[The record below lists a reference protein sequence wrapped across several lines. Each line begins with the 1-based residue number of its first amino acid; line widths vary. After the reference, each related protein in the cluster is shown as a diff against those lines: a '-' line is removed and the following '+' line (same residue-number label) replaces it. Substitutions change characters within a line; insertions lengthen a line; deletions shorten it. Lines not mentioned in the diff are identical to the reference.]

1 MTAALGF
8 SFTDWNGVSPMEWI
22 GFENYIQLT
31 RDSRFWQSLKVT
43 LVFTIFYLTLNI
55 IIGFALA
62 LVMNQPVRG
71 MRLFRT
77 IYYLPAVLSGVAV
90 AVLWSFLFHREFGA
104 LNWMLGLIGI
114 KRIGWIV
121 SESWALPSIIIMEL
135 WRVGSTIIIFLA
147 GLQGIPPELYE
158 AAEVDGAN
166 RRWRLWSITIP
177 LMSPS
182 IFFVLIVSFINT
194 MQVFTQ
200 AYIMTRGGPNYAT
213 YFLLDQSL
221 SHHIPR
227 AASGLRLSPGRRTFC
242 HHLHRH
248 PLHTVG
254 LALSCQLRIS
264 LGRALWQLITASA
277 ASKGKGGF
285 WSRRKRLH
293 LQNHVLTYLIL
304 VPGALLF
311 LYPLLWMLSTSLKPK
326 HQIFTYPIEW
336 IPDTWMWSNYGE
348 VFNQVPF
355 LTYTINTAVI
365 TVIGVVGT
373 LIGSSLAAYG
383 FARFRFP
390 GKDALFLL
398 MLSTMMVPDLGDA
411 HPLVLDVPLVRLA
424 EFLSA
429 DSGAGLLRAALLHL
443 PFAAVFHDG
452 ADRPG
457 RRGAH

>member
-1 MTAALGF
+1 MFNSDLLRREAIQGYLFILPWLIGFLVFTAGPLIAALGF
-8 SFTDWNGVSPMEWI
+8 SFTDWNGFSAMEWI

-43 LVFTIFYLTLNI
+43 LIFTIFYLTLNL

-182 IFFVLIVSFINT
+182 IFFVLIVSFIST

-213 YFLLDQSL
+213 YFYSINLY
-221 SHHIPR
+221 HTTFR
-227 AASGLRLSPGRRTFC
+227 ELRLGY
-242 HHLHRH
+242 
-248 PLHTVG
+248 
-254 LALSCQLRIS
+254 
-264 LGRALWQLITASA
+264 ASA
-277 ASKGKGGF
+277 QAGVLF
-285 WSRRKRLH
+285 IIIFIVTLCILWVSRYRV
-293 LQNHVLTYLIL
+293 NYEL
-304 VPGALLF
+304 V
-311 LYPLLWMLSTSLKPK
+311 
-326 HQIFTYPIEW
+326 
-336 IPDTWMWSNYGE
+336 
-348 VFNQVPF
+348 
-355 LTYTINTAVI
+355 
-365 TVIGVVGT
+365 
-373 LIGSSLAAYG
+373 
-383 FARFRFP
+383 
-390 GKDALFLL
+390 
-398 MLSTMMVPDLGDA
+398 
-411 HPLVLDVPLVRLA
+411 
-424 EFLSA
+424 
-429 DSGAGLLRAALLHL
+429 
-443 PFAAVFHDG
+443 
-452 ADRPG
+452 
-457 RRGAH
+457 

>member
-1 MTAALGF
+1 MFNSDLLRREAIQGYLFILPWFIGFLVFTAGPLIAALGF
-8 SFTDWNGVSPMEWI
+8 SFTDWNGFSTMEWI

-43 LVFTIFYLTLNI
+43 LVFTIFYLTLNV

-147 GLQGIPPELYE
+147 GLQSIPPELYE

-213 YFLLDQSL
+213 YFYSINLY
-221 SHHIPR
+221 HTTFR
-227 AASGLRLSPGRRTFC
+227 ELRLGY
-242 HHLHRH
+242 
-248 PLHTVG
+248 
-254 LALSCQLRIS
+254 
-264 LGRALWQLITASA
+264 ASA
-277 ASKGKGGF
+277 QAGVLF
-285 WSRRKRLH
+285 VIIFIVTLCILWVSRYRV
-293 LQNHVLTYLIL
+293 NYEL
-304 VPGALLF
+304 V
-311 LYPLLWMLSTSLKPK
+311 
-326 HQIFTYPIEW
+326 
-336 IPDTWMWSNYGE
+336 
-348 VFNQVPF
+348 
-355 LTYTINTAVI
+355 
-365 TVIGVVGT
+365 
-373 LIGSSLAAYG
+373 
-383 FARFRFP
+383 
-390 GKDALFLL
+390 
-398 MLSTMMVPDLGDA
+398 
-411 HPLVLDVPLVRLA
+411 
-424 EFLSA
+424 
-429 DSGAGLLRAALLHL
+429 
-443 PFAAVFHDG
+443 
-452 ADRPG
+452 
-457 RRGAH
+457 

>member
-1 MTAALGF
+1 MFNSDLLRREAIQGSLFILPWFIGFLVFTAGPLIAALGF
-8 SFTDWNGVSPMEWI
+8 SFTDWNGFSAMEWI

-43 LVFTIFYLTLNI
+43 LVFTIFYLTLNV

-213 YFLLDQSL
+213 YFYSINLY
-221 SHHIPR
+221 HTTFR
-227 AASGLRLSPGRRTFC
+227 ELRLGY
-242 HHLHRH
+242 
-248 PLHTVG
+248 
-254 LALSCQLRIS
+254 
-264 LGRALWQLITASA
+264 ASA
-277 ASKGKGGF
+277 QAGVLF
-285 WSRRKRLH
+285 IIIFIVTLCILWVSRYRV
-293 LQNHVLTYLIL
+293 NYEL
-304 VPGALLF
+304 V
-311 LYPLLWMLSTSLKPK
+311 
-326 HQIFTYPIEW
+326 
-336 IPDTWMWSNYGE
+336 
-348 VFNQVPF
+348 
-355 LTYTINTAVI
+355 
-365 TVIGVVGT
+365 
-373 LIGSSLAAYG
+373 
-383 FARFRFP
+383 
-390 GKDALFLL
+390 
-398 MLSTMMVPDLGDA
+398 
-411 HPLVLDVPLVRLA
+411 
-424 EFLSA
+424 
-429 DSGAGLLRAALLHL
+429 
-443 PFAAVFHDG
+443 
-452 ADRPG
+452 
-457 RRGAH
+457 

>member
-1 MTAALGF
+1 MFNSDLLRREAIQGYLFILPWFIGFLVFTAGPLIAALGF
-8 SFTDWNGVSPMEWI
+8 SFTDWNGFSAMEWI

-43 LVFTIFYLTLNI
+43 LIFTIFYLTLNL

-147 GLQGIPPELYE
+147 GLQSIPPELYE

-213 YFLLDQSL
+213 FFYSMNLYQTTF
-221 SHHIPR
+221 R
-227 AASGLRLSPGRRTFC
+227 ELRLGY
-242 HHLHRH
+242 
-248 PLHTVG
+248 
-254 LALSCQLRIS
+254 
-264 LGRALWQLITASA
+264 ASA
-277 ASKGKGGF
+277 QAGVLF
-285 WSRRKRLH
+285 VIIFIITLCILWVSRYRV
-293 LQNHVLTYLIL
+293 NYEL
-304 VPGALLF
+304 V
-311 LYPLLWMLSTSLKPK
+311 
-326 HQIFTYPIEW
+326 
-336 IPDTWMWSNYGE
+336 
-348 VFNQVPF
+348 
-355 LTYTINTAVI
+355 
-365 TVIGVVGT
+365 
-373 LIGSSLAAYG
+373 
-383 FARFRFP
+383 
-390 GKDALFLL
+390 
-398 MLSTMMVPDLGDA
+398 
-411 HPLVLDVPLVRLA
+411 
-424 EFLSA
+424 
-429 DSGAGLLRAALLHL
+429 
-443 PFAAVFHDG
+443 
-452 ADRPG
+452 
-457 RRGAH
+457 

>member
-1 MTAALGF
+1 MFNSDLLRREAIQGYLFILPWFIGFLVFTAGPLIAALGF
-8 SFTDWNGVSPMEWI
+8 SFTDWNGFSAMEWI

-43 LVFTIFYLTLNI
+43 LVFTIFYLTLNV

-147 GLQGIPPELYE
+147 GLQSIPPELYE

-213 YFLLDQSL
+213 YFYSINLY
-221 SHHIPR
+221 HTTFR
-227 AASGLRLSPGRRTFC
+227 ELRLGY
-242 HHLHRH
+242 
-248 PLHTVG
+248 
-254 LALSCQLRIS
+254 
-264 LGRALWQLITASA
+264 ASA
-277 ASKGKGGF
+277 QAGVLF
-285 WSRRKRLH
+285 VIIFIVTLCILWVSRYRV
-293 LQNHVLTYLIL
+293 NYEL
-304 VPGALLF
+304 V
-311 LYPLLWMLSTSLKPK
+311 
-326 HQIFTYPIEW
+326 
-336 IPDTWMWSNYGE
+336 
-348 VFNQVPF
+348 
-355 LTYTINTAVI
+355 
-365 TVIGVVGT
+365 
-373 LIGSSLAAYG
+373 
-383 FARFRFP
+383 
-390 GKDALFLL
+390 
-398 MLSTMMVPDLGDA
+398 
-411 HPLVLDVPLVRLA
+411 
-424 EFLSA
+424 
-429 DSGAGLLRAALLHL
+429 
-443 PFAAVFHDG
+443 
-452 ADRPG
+452 
-457 RRGAH
+457 

>member
-1 MTAALGF
+1 MFNSDLLRREAIQGYLFILPWFIGFLVFTAGPLIAALGF
-8 SFTDWNGVSPMEWI
+8 SFTDWNGFSAMEWI

-43 LVFTIFYLTLNI
+43 LVFTIFYLTLNL

-121 SESWALPSIIIMEL
+121 SENWALPSIIIMEL

-147 GLQGIPPELYE
+147 GLQSIPPELYE

-213 YFLLDQSL
+213 YFYSINLY
-221 SHHIPR
+221 HTTFR
-227 AASGLRLSPGRRTFC
+227 ELRLGY
-242 HHLHRH
+242 
-248 PLHTVG
+248 
-254 LALSCQLRIS
+254 
-264 LGRALWQLITASA
+264 ASA
-277 ASKGKGGF
+277 QAGVLF
-285 WSRRKRLH
+285 VIIFIVTLCILWVSRYRV
-293 LQNHVLTYLIL
+293 NYEL
-304 VPGALLF
+304 V
-311 LYPLLWMLSTSLKPK
+311 
-326 HQIFTYPIEW
+326 
-336 IPDTWMWSNYGE
+336 
-348 VFNQVPF
+348 
-355 LTYTINTAVI
+355 
-365 TVIGVVGT
+365 
-373 LIGSSLAAYG
+373 
-383 FARFRFP
+383 
-390 GKDALFLL
+390 
-398 MLSTMMVPDLGDA
+398 
-411 HPLVLDVPLVRLA
+411 
-424 EFLSA
+424 
-429 DSGAGLLRAALLHL
+429 
-443 PFAAVFHDG
+443 
-452 ADRPG
+452 
-457 RRGAH
+457 

>member
-1 MTAALGF
+1 MFNSDLLRREAIQGYLFILPWFIGFLVFTAGPLIAALGF
-8 SFTDWNGVSPMEWI
+8 SFTDWNGFSAMEWI

-43 LVFTIFYLTLNI
+43 LVFTIFYLTLNV

-213 YFLLDQSL
+213 YFYSINLY
-221 SHHIPR
+221 HTTFR
-227 AASGLRLSPGRRTFC
+227 ELRLGY
-242 HHLHRH
+242 
-248 PLHTVG
+248 
-254 LALSCQLRIS
+254 
-264 LGRALWQLITASA
+264 ASA
-277 ASKGKGGF
+277 QAGVLF
-285 WSRRKRLH
+285 VIIFIVTLCILWVSRYRV
-293 LQNHVLTYLIL
+293 NYEL
-304 VPGALLF
+304 V
-311 LYPLLWMLSTSLKPK
+311 
-326 HQIFTYPIEW
+326 
-336 IPDTWMWSNYGE
+336 
-348 VFNQVPF
+348 
-355 LTYTINTAVI
+355 
-365 TVIGVVGT
+365 
-373 LIGSSLAAYG
+373 
-383 FARFRFP
+383 
-390 GKDALFLL
+390 
-398 MLSTMMVPDLGDA
+398 
-411 HPLVLDVPLVRLA
+411 
-424 EFLSA
+424 
-429 DSGAGLLRAALLHL
+429 
-443 PFAAVFHDG
+443 
-452 ADRPG
+452 
-457 RRGAH
+457 

>member
-1 MTAALGF
+1 MFNSDLLRREAIQGYLFILPWFIGFLVFTAGPLIAALGF
-8 SFTDWNGVSPMEWI
+8 SFTDWNGFSTMEWI

-43 LVFTIFYLTLNI
+43 LVFTIFYLTLNL

-147 GLQGIPPELYE
+147 GLQSIPPELYE

-213 YFLLDQSL
+213 YFYSINLY
-221 SHHIPR
+221 HTTFR
-227 AASGLRLSPGRRTFC
+227 ELRLGY
-242 HHLHRH
+242 
-248 PLHTVG
+248 
-254 LALSCQLRIS
+254 
-264 LGRALWQLITASA
+264 ASA
-277 ASKGKGGF
+277 QAGVLF
-285 WSRRKRLH
+285 VIIFIVTLCILWVSRYRV
-293 LQNHVLTYLIL
+293 NYEL
-304 VPGALLF
+304 V
-311 LYPLLWMLSTSLKPK
+311 
-326 HQIFTYPIEW
+326 
-336 IPDTWMWSNYGE
+336 
-348 VFNQVPF
+348 
-355 LTYTINTAVI
+355 
-365 TVIGVVGT
+365 
-373 LIGSSLAAYG
+373 
-383 FARFRFP
+383 
-390 GKDALFLL
+390 
-398 MLSTMMVPDLGDA
+398 
-411 HPLVLDVPLVRLA
+411 
-424 EFLSA
+424 
-429 DSGAGLLRAALLHL
+429 
-443 PFAAVFHDG
+443 
-452 ADRPG
+452 
-457 RRGAH
+457 

>member
-1 MTAALGF
+1 MFRSDLLRREAIQGYLFILPWFIGFLVFTAGPLIAALGF
-8 SFTDWNGVSPMEWI
+8 SFTDWNGFSAMEWI

-43 LVFTIFYLTLNI
+43 LVFTIFYLTLNL

-71 MRLFRT
+71 MRIFRT

-104 LNWMLGLIGI
+104 LNWLLGFIGI

-182 IFFVLIVSFINT
+182 IFFVLIVSFINS

-213 YFLLDQSL
+213 FFYSMNLYQTTF
-221 SHHIPR
+221 R
-227 AASGLRLSPGRRTFC
+227 ELRLGY
-242 HHLHRH
+242 
-248 PLHTVG
+248 
-254 LALSCQLRIS
+254 
-264 LGRALWQLITASA
+264 ASA
-277 ASKGKGGF
+277 QAGVLF
-285 WSRRKRLH
+285 VIIFIVTLCILWVSRYRV
-293 LQNHVLTYLIL
+293 NYEL
-304 VPGALLF
+304 V
-311 LYPLLWMLSTSLKPK
+311 
-326 HQIFTYPIEW
+326 
-336 IPDTWMWSNYGE
+336 
-348 VFNQVPF
+348 
-355 LTYTINTAVI
+355 
-365 TVIGVVGT
+365 
-373 LIGSSLAAYG
+373 
-383 FARFRFP
+383 
-390 GKDALFLL
+390 
-398 MLSTMMVPDLGDA
+398 
-411 HPLVLDVPLVRLA
+411 
-424 EFLSA
+424 
-429 DSGAGLLRAALLHL
+429 
-443 PFAAVFHDG
+443 
-452 ADRPG
+452 
-457 RRGAH
+457 

>member
-1 MTAALGF
+1 MFRTQLLRREAIQGYLFILPWFIGFLVFTAGPLIAALGF
-8 SFTDWNGVSPMEWI
+8 SFTDWNGFSTMEWI

-43 LVFTIFYLTLNI
+43 LVFTIFYLTFNL

-213 YFLLDQSL
+213 YFYSINLY
-221 SHHIPR
+221 HTTFR
-227 AASGLRLSPGRRTFC
+227 ELRLGY
-242 HHLHRH
+242 
-248 PLHTVG
+248 
-254 LALSCQLRIS
+254 
-264 LGRALWQLITASA
+264 ASA
-277 ASKGKGGF
+277 QAGVLF
-285 WSRRKRLH
+285 VIIFIVTLCILWVSRYRV
-293 LQNHVLTYLIL
+293 NYEL
-304 VPGALLF
+304 V
-311 LYPLLWMLSTSLKPK
+311 
-326 HQIFTYPIEW
+326 
-336 IPDTWMWSNYGE
+336 
-348 VFNQVPF
+348 
-355 LTYTINTAVI
+355 
-365 TVIGVVGT
+365 
-373 LIGSSLAAYG
+373 
-383 FARFRFP
+383 
-390 GKDALFLL
+390 
-398 MLSTMMVPDLGDA
+398 
-411 HPLVLDVPLVRLA
+411 
-424 EFLSA
+424 
-429 DSGAGLLRAALLHL
+429 
-443 PFAAVFHDG
+443 
-452 ADRPG
+452 
-457 RRGAH
+457 

>member
-1 MTAALGF
+1 MFNSDLLRREAIQGYLFILPWFIGFLVFTAGPLIAALGF
-8 SFTDWNGVSPMEWI
+8 SFTDWNGFSTMEWI

-43 LVFTIFYLTLNI
+43 LVFTIFYLTLNL

-213 YFLLDQSL
+213 FFYSMNLYQTTF
-221 SHHIPR
+221 R
-227 AASGLRLSPGRRTFC
+227 ELRLGY
-242 HHLHRH
+242 
-248 PLHTVG
+248 
-254 LALSCQLRIS
+254 
-264 LGRALWQLITASA
+264 ASA
-277 ASKGKGGF
+277 QAGVLF
-285 WSRRKRLH
+285 VIIFIITLCILWVSRYRV
-293 LQNHVLTYLIL
+293 NYEL
-304 VPGALLF
+304 V
-311 LYPLLWMLSTSLKPK
+311 
-326 HQIFTYPIEW
+326 
-336 IPDTWMWSNYGE
+336 
-348 VFNQVPF
+348 
-355 LTYTINTAVI
+355 
-365 TVIGVVGT
+365 
-373 LIGSSLAAYG
+373 
-383 FARFRFP
+383 
-390 GKDALFLL
+390 
-398 MLSTMMVPDLGDA
+398 
-411 HPLVLDVPLVRLA
+411 
-424 EFLSA
+424 
-429 DSGAGLLRAALLHL
+429 
-443 PFAAVFHDG
+443 
-452 ADRPG
+452 
-457 RRGAH
+457 

>member
-1 MTAALGF
+1 MFNSDLLRREAIQGYLFILPWFIGFLVFTAGPLIAALGF
-8 SFTDWNGVSPMEWI
+8 SFTDWNGFSAMEWI

-43 LVFTIFYLTLNI
+43 LVFTIFYLTLNL

-213 YFLLDQSL
+213 YFYSINLY
-221 SHHIPR
+221 HTTFR
-227 AASGLRLSPGRRTFC
+227 ELRLGY
-242 HHLHRH
+242 
-248 PLHTVG
+248 
-254 LALSCQLRIS
+254 
-264 LGRALWQLITASA
+264 ASA
-277 ASKGKGGF
+277 QAGVLF
-285 WSRRKRLH
+285 VIIFIVTLCILWVSRYRV
-293 LQNHVLTYLIL
+293 NYEL
-304 VPGALLF
+304 V
-311 LYPLLWMLSTSLKPK
+311 
-326 HQIFTYPIEW
+326 
-336 IPDTWMWSNYGE
+336 
-348 VFNQVPF
+348 
-355 LTYTINTAVI
+355 
-365 TVIGVVGT
+365 
-373 LIGSSLAAYG
+373 
-383 FARFRFP
+383 
-390 GKDALFLL
+390 
-398 MLSTMMVPDLGDA
+398 
-411 HPLVLDVPLVRLA
+411 
-424 EFLSA
+424 
-429 DSGAGLLRAALLHL
+429 
-443 PFAAVFHDG
+443 
-452 ADRPG
+452 
-457 RRGAH
+457 

>member
-1 MTAALGF
+1 MFRSDLLRREAIQGYLFILPWFIGFLVFTAGPLIAALGF
-8 SFTDWNGVSPMEWI
+8 SFTDWNGFSAMEWI

-43 LVFTIFYLTLNI
+43 LVFTIFYLTLNL

-213 YFLLDQSL
+213 YFYSINLY
-221 SHHIPR
+221 HTTFR
-227 AASGLRLSPGRRTFC
+227 ELRLGY
-242 HHLHRH
+242 
-248 PLHTVG
+248 
-254 LALSCQLRIS
+254 
-264 LGRALWQLITASA
+264 ASA
-277 ASKGKGGF
+277 QAGVLF
-285 WSRRKRLH
+285 VIIFIVTLCILWVSRYRV
-293 LQNHVLTYLIL
+293 NYEL
-304 VPGALLF
+304 V
-311 LYPLLWMLSTSLKPK
+311 
-326 HQIFTYPIEW
+326 
-336 IPDTWMWSNYGE
+336 
-348 VFNQVPF
+348 
-355 LTYTINTAVI
+355 
-365 TVIGVVGT
+365 
-373 LIGSSLAAYG
+373 
-383 FARFRFP
+383 
-390 GKDALFLL
+390 
-398 MLSTMMVPDLGDA
+398 
-411 HPLVLDVPLVRLA
+411 
-424 EFLSA
+424 
-429 DSGAGLLRAALLHL
+429 
-443 PFAAVFHDG
+443 
-452 ADRPG
+452 
-457 RRGAH
+457 